1 MQWLFLFSVKTIL
14 CVHQTFFVFLNIFN
28 FTFFLFH
35 IRGIISILE
44 FIIDQL
50 DNINLLYAM
59 EDYQSLKKEVRL
71 VIDLIKQASQIVSW
85 STAAPEGP
93 WHTPANKTMAECL
106 EDAACR
112 DTFRTTGA
120 TDVLVA
126 TEYGVIGKLSTPVVS
141 LTCFLD

>member
-1 MQWLFLFSVKTIL
+1 MEELHECPVA
-14 CVHQTFFVFLNIFN
+14 LN
-28 FTFFLFH
+28 
-35 IRGIISILE
+35 
-44 FIIDQL
+44 
-50 DNINLLYAM
+50 
-59 EDYQSLKKEVRL
+59 
-71 VIDLIKQASQIVSW
+71 
-85 STAAPEGP
+85 
-93 WHTPANKTMAECL
+93 TPANKTMAECL